1 MPSDGSSFGS
11 FFKEVGAPFNHLGKQ
26 MMISSQLDNTS
37 NTTNI
42 NQSAGTKLSIDLRKK
57 VLKDMPK
64 KLVKQKGGK
73 MIKTFKIGSGKYR
86 CAATMVGKSCRYE
99 IRAV

>member
-11 FFKEVGAPFNHLGKQ
+11 FFKEVGAPLHQLGKQ
-26 MMISSQLDNTS
+26 MEMSSQLDDTGKI
-37 NTTNI
+37 TDI
-42 NQSAGTKLSIDLRKK
+42 NQAAGTKLGRELRKK

-64 KLVKQKGGK
+64 KLVKQRGGT
-73 MIKTFKIGSGKYR
+73 MVKTFKMGSDKYR
-86 CAATMVGKSCRYE
+86 CSATMVGKSCRYE